1 MQAKKAT
8 SIQIE
13 CAKRL
18 KKSKK
23 LVAGNYS
30 AAEPSPEDLF
40 VREKPS
46 SDIQNPNLLF
56 LITKPRKPRNT
67 ETQFDSEN
75 LLKWVPNKKKEKPK
89 CHNLI
94 LKSRSYSPSVSPSA
108 SVEDPILLTPK

>member
-1 MQAKKAT
+1 
-8 SIQIE
+8 
-13 CAKRL
+13 
-18 KKSKK
+18 
-23 LVAGNYS
+23 
-30 AAEPSPEDLF
+30 

-46 SDIQNPNLLF
+46 SDIQNPNYFF
-56 LITKPRKPRNT
+56 LITNLESRRNA

-94 LKSRSYSPSVSPSA
+94 LKSRSYSPSA